1 MIQENVQVITL
12 IEMPNQT
19 NSLSFA
25 IRMANIIDITKYY
38 I

>member
-19 NSLSFA
+19 NSLKW
-25 IRMANIIDITKYY
+25 ANIIDITKYY